1 MGDKLTDDGEV
12 LFRQIH
18 PDLMQDGEPASSSFR
33 PKEAD
38 KDMLSVDRGALT
50 TASDAHA
57 LYTSNGHRSAAVYGL
72 TVAEFAGC
80 GIDCED
86 DPLEETDEAAGN
98 PAHAL
103 ATFAGYGTS
112 KQKTLG
118 KRLKK
123 FAVARGCLHSQAEGD
138 EAQAE
143 GGQAGS
149 G

>member
-1 MGDKLTDDGEV
+1 MGEKLTDEAEV

-38 KDMLSVDRGALT
+38 NDKLSVDRGALT

-57 LYTSNGHRSAAVYGL
+57 LYTSNGHRSAAVYGI
-72 TVAEFAGC
+72 TVSEFAGC
-80 GIDCED
+80 GIPCED
-86 DPLEETDEAAGN
+86 DPLEETEEAARN

-103 ATFAGYGTS
+103 ASFAGYGTS

-123 FAVARGCLHSQAEGD
+123 FAVARGCLHSHAEGD
-138 EAQAE
+138 DAEAE
-143 GGQAGS
+143 DG
-149 G
+149 

>member
-1 MGDKLTDDGEV
+1 MGEKLTDGAEV

-38 KDMLSVDRGALT
+38 KDMLSVDRSTLT
-50 TASDAHA
+50 TAGDAHA
-57 LYTSNGHRSAAVYGL
+57 LYTSNGQRSEAVYGL
-72 TVAEFAGC
+72 TVAEFEGC
-80 GIDCED
+80 GIPCEE
-86 DPLEETDEAAGN
+86 DPLEETEQAAAN

-103 ATFAGYGTS
+103 ASFAGYGIS

-123 FAVARGCLHSQAEGD
+123 FAVARGCLHPQP
-138 EAQAE
+138 
-143 GGQAGS
+143 QAGEADAAAE
-149 G
+149 

>member
-1 MGDKLTDDGEV
+1 MGEKLTDQAEV

-33 PKEAD
+33 PKDAD
-38 KDMLSVDRGALT
+38 KDMLSVDRSALT

-57 LYTSNGHRSAAVYGL
+57 LYTNNGHRSAAVYGL
-72 TVAEFAGC
+72 TVAEFEGF
-80 GIDCED
+80 GISCED
-86 DPLEETDEAAGN
+86 DPLEETEESTAN

-103 ATFAGYGTS
+103 ASFAGYGRS

-123 FAVARGCLHSQAEGD
+123 FAVARGCLHPLAEAG
-138 EAQAE
+138 EAE
-143 GGQAGS
+143 PETD
-149 G
+149 